1 MKRSAGILAAWALCL
16 AVAAPTG
23 AFAAG
28 KPEVVAFYQ
37 AYMGMVSASDYVPLS
52 RDQPKTWDAK
62 FDAAAQNAGFEDAA
76 AALAAGDAYAAD
88 SDVAALRKAV
98 ADKIL
103 EQYKPYQE

>member
-1 MKRSAGILAAWALCL
+1 MKTRLPLAVLAAWLLL
-16 AVAAPTG
+16 AGP
-23 AFAAG
+23 AFAAAS
-28 KPEVVAFYQ
+28 KANVVAFYQ
-37 AYMGMVSASDYVPLS
+37 SYLDLVSASDYVTLS